1 VISFDVE
8 SELHG
13 KGLCAIGVDE
23 AGRGA
28 LAGPVVAAAV
38 VIDPGSVPSGIDDS
52 KRLSSQR
59 RSELAEAIRSSAL
72 SWGLGVYPAE
82 HIDAVNILQ
91 ATYDAM
97 HGAIDQCLQRLG
109 GLPERYHLLVDGNRF
124 RRHAI
129 EHSTIVAGDATIIS
143 IAAASILA
151 KTHRDMIMSEDLAR
165 RFPVYGFDRH
175 KGYGTAFHREMIRA
189 DGPCAEHRRS
199 FLGKI
204 LDAKEHGP
212 ADIQ

>member
-1 VISFDVE
+1 
-8 SELHG
+8 
-13 KGLCAIGVDE
+13 
-23 AGRGA
+23 
-28 LAGPVVAAAV
+28 
-38 VIDPGSVPSGIDDS
+38 
-52 KRLSSQR
+52 
-59 RSELAEAIRSSAL
+59 
-72 SWGLGVYPAE
+72 
-82 HIDAVNILQ
+82 
-91 ATYDAM
+91 
-97 HGAIDQCLQRLG
+97 
-109 GLPERYHLLVDGNRF
+109 VDGNRF